1 MNRWLPSLAVL
12 LAMASPATSLQA
24 ASVLISNGPQQS
36 LSLHLT
42 TLKEAKFRNTIRQ
55 KYDFSCGSA
64 AVATLLTY
72 QYGYPVSEQTAF
84 EQMYLH
90 GNRAKITKEGFSL
103 LDIKRF
109 LAANGFQ
116 ADGFHAPLEKLQQ
129 EHLPAIVLIEEK
141 GYHHFVVI
149 KGVAYGRVLIG
160 DPALGT
166 RSIPRDRFDQLWKNK
181 LLFVIYNRRDLARF
195 NTVSDWKAAPLAPL
209 TAGVDRHLLYYLTMP
224 KFGPGQY

>member
-1 MNRWLPSLAVL
+1 MKKWLSSLTILAV
-12 LAMASPATSLQA
+12 MANPVSLQA
-24 ASVLISNGPQQS
+24 ASVLINNGSQQAVA
-36 LSLHLT
+36 LHLT

-84 EQMYLH
+84 EQMYAH
-90 GNRAKITKEGFSL
+90 GDRAKINKEGFSL

-109 LAANGFQ
+109 LQANGFQ
-116 ADGFHAPLEKLQQ
+116 ADGFHASLEKLQQ

-141 GYHHFVVI
+141 NYHHFVVI
-149 KGVAYGRVLIG
+149 KGLAYGRVLIG

-166 RSIPRDRFDQLWKNK
+166 RTIPRDRFDQLWKNK
-181 LLFVIYNRRDLARF
+181 LLFVIYNRRDLALF
-195 NTVSDWKAAPLAPL
+195 NTVDDWKAAPYAPL
-209 TAGVDRHLLYYLTMP
+209 TAGVDRRPLYYLTMP
-224 KFGPGQY
+224 KYGPGQY